1 MTRRIAIFTDD
12 PGWHGKQ
19 LKRAFARRGYA
30 ANYLSLTDCRVD
42 LGQSGGVAIPG
53 FEHELP
59 DGVFV
64 RDLPIDGK
72 QVQVRNDDGLH
83 FTDAGNALVVE
94 ATWKVLAPD
103 LGLS

>member
-42 LGQSGGVAIPG
+42 LGLSGGVAIPG
-53 FEHELP
+53 F
-59 DGVFV
+59 
-64 RDLPIDGK
+64 
-72 QVQVRNDDGLH
+72 
-83 FTDAGNALVVE
+83 
-94 ATWKVLAPD
+94 
-103 LGLS
+103 